1 MAMLELRELTKNF
14 GHLVA
19 VNGVDLSVEEGEI
32 RGLIGP
38 NGSGK
43 TTMFN
48 LISGFLTPTRGR
60 IFFRG
65 EDITN
70 LPPHLVAKRGLVR
83 TFQLTALFR
92 EMTALQNV
100 IMACHLHTGLGL
112 FQQYFR
118 NAGTRLREKEIAKK
132 ALALLD
138 SMGIADKRDE
148 ITGDMP
154 HGHQCALG
162 IANALATEP
171 KMILLD
177 EPVGGMNPTETKE
190 IMDRIKKVRDR
201 GVTVLLVEHD
211 MKAVMTTCEKV
222 TCINFGNKIAEGTPQ
237 EICSHQDVI
246 DAYLGGGT
254 NACSV

>member
-1 MAMLELRELTKNF
+1 
-14 GHLVA
+14 
-19 VNGVDLSVEEGEI
+19 
-32 RGLIGP
+32 
-38 NGSGK
+38 
-43 TTMFN
+43 
-48 LISGFLTPTRGR
+48 
-60 IFFRG
+60 
-65 EDITN
+65 
-70 LPPHLVAKRGLVR
+70 
-83 TFQLTALFR
+83 
-92 EMTALQNV
+92 MTALQNV

-112 FQQYFR
+112 LQQYFR
-118 NAGTRLREKEIAKK
+118 DASTRRREKEIEKK
-132 ALALLD
+132 ALTLLD
-138 SMGIADKRDE
+138 SMGIADKKDE

-190 IMDRIKKVRDR
+190 TMDRIKRVRDR
-201 GVTVLLVEHD
+201 GITVLLVEHD
-211 MKAVMTTCEKV
+211 MKAVMTSCEKV